1 MSKQHGRERLTITL
15 RKDLLPQIDATID
28 GARIRNR
35 SHAIEV
41 LVTNA
46 LKPKSRRGLVLAG
59 GSGIKMRPFTYEL
72 PKTMLPVKGRPILEY
87 TIDRLRDA
95 GIHDIVIVIGH
106 LGEKIREHF
115 GDGSRFGVKIRYVE
129 EKVQEGT
136 AGPLR
141 LAQQALGHQPFVL
154 VYGDVL
160 IDLDLNDL
168 IEFHSAMGGLA
179 TIALTSVKN
188 PQDYGVVKMHGNKIV
203 EFLQKPDQKR
213 SLSHLIYTGVG
224 IMEPGVLGLIPKR
237 GMSMLENDVFPKLAE
252 QDKLIGYPFEG
263 QWFDVGTPD
272 VYEQALN
279 EWPG

>member
-1 MSKQHGRERLTITL
+1 MAKQYGRERLTITL

-41 LVTNA
+41 LVTNS

-129 EKVQEGT
+129 EKIQEGT

-141 LAQQALGHQPFVL
+141 LAQQALGNQPFVL

-168 IEFHSAMGGLA
+168 IEFHSTMGGLA

-203 EFLQKPDQKR
+203 EFLQKPNQKR